1 MVGRQNRSRRVS
13 GDRSSMKAMRRLSLT
28 ALILAIA
35 LLAMSLGVA
44 VNDHNRH
51 QAAAERAMDD
61 EAGTHASTLEASM
74 ARARTITLIMAHN
87 AAFRGFYL
95 EPGSR
100 ASKLRRGSTYV
111 NGANDALVYLESLFP
126 HQIGELCFIDRGGSE
141 NARVVHG
148 QRAPVSEL
156 SSNEGGNPFFG
167 PTFALRPGQVFQS
180 QPYVSPDTH
189 DWVVGNATP
198 IPLGAQR
205 RSVAIVHYELS
216 IESFRDQLRADDG
229 EYGLNLVDARTG
241 RVVIDSSRPQKV
253 GAPLGVPG
261 DRRFAA
267 LARGTRARGVTM
279 IDGHVAAYRHLG
291 PGDGNANDWLV
302 VAVATDP
309 ASGILG
315 DVGAASLAILVVALM
330 LMTFAVFSLRASRR
344 ELETAATSDSLTG
357 LPNRRQLMADLEG
370 RAARHADPAVLLLFD
385 LDGFKNYNDAFGHL
399 AGDALLT
406 RLGQALERSVR
417 PHGRAYRLGGDEF
430 CVLAEAGARAEV
442 ERLAPAA
449 LVERGDGFEV
459 TSSFGTVAIP
469 AEAAGSSEALLIAD
483 QRMYAH
489 KNSGRATARRQS
501 TDVLLRAL
509 AERHPSLEGH
519 LGGVAQLADAV
530 GRHLGLEGD
539 ALDHVRVAAELH
551 DVGKVAIPDAILNK
565 PGPLDDDEWAFM
577 RRHTLIGE
585 RIVAAAPALGT
596 VAKLVRASHERW
608 DGDGYPDRTAGKDI
622 PLGARIVAV
631 CDAYDAIVADR
642 AYRRGRSAAEA
653 MDELQR
659 CAGAQF
665 DPAVVAA
672 FAAVLAAQGRADA
685 AAAAY

>member
-1 MVGRQNRSRRVS
+1 VRP
-13 GDRSSMKAMRRLSLT
+13 LSLS
-28 ALILAIA
+28 ALVLSIA
-35 LLAMSLGVA
+35 LLLLSVGVA

-51 QAAAERAMDD
+51 QAAEQRAMDD
-61 EAGTHASTLEASM
+61 EAGTHGSTLDASM

-87 AAFRGFYL
+87 AAFRGFYQQ
-95 EPGSR
+95 PGSR
-100 ASKLRRGSTYV
+100 ASKLRPGSTYV
-111 NGANDALVYLESLFP
+111 DGANDALVYLESLFP
-126 HQIGELCFIDRGGSE
+126 RQIGELCFIDRSGSE

-148 QRAPVSEL
+148 KRAPVSDL
-156 SSNEGGNPFFG
+156 SPDEASNPFFG

-180 QPYVSPDTH
+180 EPYVSPDTH

-198 IPLGAQR
+198 IPLGPQR

-216 IESFRDQLRADDG
+216 VESFRAQLRSDEDD
-229 EYGLNLVDARTG
+229 YGLHLVDARTG
-241 RVVIDSSRPQKV
+241 RVVVDSARPQKV

-267 LARGTRARGVTM
+267 LARQSRPRGVTM

-291 PGDGNANDWLV
+291 TGDGNANDWIL
-302 VAVATDP
+302 VAVANDRT
-309 ASGILG
+309 AGILG
-315 DVGAASLAILVVALM
+315 DVGAASLAILAVALV
-330 LMTFAVFSLRASRR
+330 LMTLAVFSLRASRR
-344 ELETAATSDSLTG
+344 ELETAAASDVLTG
-357 LPNRRQLMADLEG
+357 LPNRRQLMTDLEG
-370 RAARHADPAVLLLFD
+370 CAARPADPAVLLLFD
-385 LDGFKNYNDAFGHL
+385 LDGFKNYNDSFGHL
-399 AGDALLT
+399 AGDALLA
-406 RLGQALERSVR
+406 RLGQALERSVQ
-417 PHGRAYRLGGDEF
+417 PYGRAYRLGGDEF
-430 CVLAEAGARAEV
+430 CVLAEASARAEV

-449 LVERGDGFEV
+449 LTEHGDGFAV
-459 TSSFGTVAIP
+459 TTSYGAVVFPG
-469 AEAAGSSEALLIAD
+469 EAASSNEALLIAD
-483 QRMYAH
+483 QRMYAD
-489 KNSGRATARRQS
+489 KNTGRATARRQS

-519 LGGVAQLADAV
+519 LGGVAHLAEAV
-530 GRHLGLEGD
+530 GRHLGLEGE

-565 PGPLDDDEWAFM
+565 PGPLDDEEWAFM

-608 DGDGYPDRTAGKDI
+608 DGDGYPDRTAGEDI

-642 AYRRGRSAAEA
+642 AYRRGRSPAEA
-653 MDELQR
+653 MAELER

-672 FAAVLAAQGRADA
+672 FAAVLAAEGRADVA
-685 AAAAY
+685 AAA

>member
-1 MVGRQNRSRRVS
+1 VDVRP
-13 GDRSSMKAMRRLSLT
+13 LSLT
-28 ALILAIA
+28 ALVVSIA
-35 LLAMSLGVA
+35 LLLLSVGVA

-51 QAAAERAMDD
+51 QAAAQREMDD
-61 EAGTHASTLEASM
+61 EAGAHAAMLDASM
-74 ARARTITLIMAHN
+74 ARARTITLVMAHN

-95 EPGSR
+95 QPGSR
-100 ASKLRRGSTYV
+100 ASKLRPGSTYV
-111 NGANDALVYLESLFP
+111 DAANDALVYLETLFP
-126 HQIGELCFIDRGGSE
+126 RQIGELCFIDRGGSE

-148 QRAPVSEL
+148 QRAPVSAL
-156 SSNEGGNPFFG
+156 SPDEASNPFFG

-180 QPYVSPDTH
+180 EPYVSPDTH

-198 IPLGAQR
+198 IPLGPQR

-216 IESFRDQLRADDG
+216 VESFRAQLRSDDG
-229 EYGLNLVDARTG
+229 DYGLHLVDARTG
-241 RVVIDSSRPQKV
+241 RVVVDGSRPQKI
-253 GAPLGVPG
+253 GAPLGVPS
-261 DRRFAA
+261 DRRFAG
-267 LARGTRARGVTM
+267 LARRSGARGVTM
-279 IDGHVAAYRHLG
+279 LDGHLAAYRHLAAG
-291 PGDGNANDWLV
+291 EGNANDWIL
-302 VAVATDP
+302 VAVASDR
-309 ASGILG
+309 AAGLFGDLG
-315 DVGAASLAILVVALM
+315 VASLALLAVALV
-330 LMTFAVFSLRASRR
+330 LMALAVFSLRASRR
-344 ELETAATSDSLTG
+344 ELATAAARDVLTG
-357 LPNRRQLMADLEG
+357 LPNRRQLMIDLEARIG
-370 RAARHADPAVLLLFD
+370 RTADPAVLLLFD
-385 LDGFKNYNDAFGHL
+385 LDGFKNYNDSFGHL
-399 AGDALLT
+399 AGDALLA
-406 RLGQALERSVR
+406 RLGQALERNVR
-417 PHGRAYRLGGDEF
+417 SHGRAYRLGGDEF
-430 CVLAEAGARAEV
+430 CVLVNASARAEV

-459 TSSFGTVAIP
+459 TSSYGAVVIP
-469 AEAAGSSEALLIAD
+469 EEAAGSSEALLIAD

-489 KNSGRATARRQS
+489 KNSGRATAQRQS

-519 LGGVAQLADAV
+519 LGGVAQLAEAV
-530 GRHLGLEGD
+530 GRHLGLEGE

-608 DGDGYPDRTAGKDI
+608 DGDGYPDRTAGEDI

-653 MDELQR
+653 LDELER

-672 FAAVLAAQGRADA
+672 FAAVLAAEGHADA
-685 AAAAY
+685 AAAA

>member
-1 MVGRQNRSRRVS
+1 VRP
-13 GDRSSMKAMRRLSLT
+13 LSLS
-28 ALILAIA
+28 ALVLSIA
-35 LLAMSLGVA
+35 LLLLSVGVA

-51 QAAAERAMDD
+51 QAAAQRAMDD
-61 EAGTHASTLEASM
+61 EAGTHASTLDASM

-95 EPGSR
+95 QPGSR

-111 NGANDALVYLESLFP
+111 DGANDALVYLESLFP
-126 HQIGELCFIDRGGSE
+126 RQIGELCFIDRSGSE

-148 QRAPVSEL
+148 KRAPVSDL
-156 SSNEGGNPFFG
+156 SPDEASNPFFG

-180 QPYVSPDTH
+180 EPYVSPDTH

-198 IPLGAQR
+198 IPLGPRR

-216 IESFRDQLRADDG
+216 VESFREQLRSDDG
-229 EYGLNLVDARTG
+229 DYGLHLVDARTG
-241 RVVIDSSRPQKV
+241 RVVVDSSRRQKV

-261 DRRFAA
+261 DRHFAA
-267 LARGTRARGVTM
+267 LARQPRARGVTM

-291 PGDGNANDWLV
+291 AGDGNANDWIL
-302 VAVATDP
+302 VAVATDRAP
-309 ASGILG
+309 GILG
-315 DVGAASLAILVVALM
+315 DVGAASLAILAVALV
-330 LMTFAVFSLRASRR
+330 LMTLAVFSLRASRR
-344 ELETAATSDSLTG
+344 ELETAAASDVLTG
-357 LPNRRQLMADLEG
+357 LPNRRQLMTDLEG
-370 RAARHADPAVLLLFD
+370 RATRPADPAVLLLFD
-385 LDGFKNYNDAFGHL
+385 LDGFKNYNDSFGHL
-399 AGDALLT
+399 AGDALLA
-406 RLGQALERSVR
+406 RLGQALERSVQ
-417 PHGRAYRLGGDEF
+417 PYGRAYRLGGDEF
-430 CVLAEAGARAEV
+430 CVLAEASARAEV

-449 LVERGDGFEV
+449 LTEHGDGFAV
-459 TSSFGTVAIP
+459 TTSYGAVVIP
-469 AEAAGSSEALLIAD
+469 GEAAGSSEALLIAD
-483 QRMYAH
+483 QRMYAD

-509 AERHPSLEGH
+509 AERHPGLEGH
-519 LGGVAQLADAV
+519 LGGVAQLAEAV
-530 GRHLGLEGD
+530 GRHLGIEGE

-577 RRHTLIGE
+577 HRHTLIGE
-585 RIVAAAPALGT
+585 RIVGAAPALGA

-608 DGDGYPDRTAGKDI
+608 DGDGYPDRTAGEDI

-642 AYRRGRSAAEA
+642 PYRRGRSAAEA

-672 FAAVLAAQGRADA
+672 FAAVLTADGQTDA
-685 AAAAY
+685 AAAA

>member
-1 MVGRQNRSRRVS
+1 
-13 GDRSSMKAMRRLSLT
+13 MRRLSLT

-35 LLAMSLGVA
+35 LLALSLGVA

-51 QAAAERAMDD
+51 QSAAQRAMDD
-61 EAGTHASTLEASM
+61 KAGTYPSTLDAAM

-100 ASKLRRGSTYV
+100 ASKLRRGSPYV
-111 NGANDALVYLESLFP
+111 DGANDALVYLESLFP
-126 HQIGELCFIDRGGSE
+126 TQIGELCFIDRGGSE

-148 QRAPVSEL
+148 KRAPVSDL
-156 SSNEGGNPFFG
+156 SPDEASNPFFG
-167 PTFALRPGQVFQS
+167 PTFALAPGQVFQS

-198 IPLGAQR
+198 IPLGPRR

-216 IESFRDQLRADDG
+216 VESFRHQLRADDH
-229 EYGLNLVDARTG
+229 EYGLHLVDARTG

-267 LARGTRARGVTM
+267 LARRPHARGITV
-279 IDGHVAAYRHLG
+279 IDGHVAAYRHLRAG
-291 PGDGNANDWLV
+291 GGNANDWIV
-302 VAVATDP
+302 VAVASETTP
-309 ASGILG
+309 GILG
-315 DVGAASLAILVVALM
+315 DVGTASLAILAVALV
-330 LMTFAVFSLRASRR
+330 LMTLAVISLRASRR
-344 ELETAATSDSLTG
+344 ELEKAATTDGLTG
-357 LPNRRQLMADLEG
+357 LANRRQLMVDLAR
-370 RAARHADPAVLLLFD
+370 RAARGSTDPAVLLLFD
-385 LDGFKNYNDAFGHL
+385 LDGFKGYNDAFGHL
-399 AGDALLT
+399 AGDALLA
-406 RLGQALERSVR
+406 RLGQALERSVQG
-417 PHGRAYRLGGDEF
+417 HGRAYRLGGDEF
-430 CVLAEAGARAEV
+430 CVLADAAARREV
-442 ERLAPAA
+442 EHSAPAA
-449 LVERGDGFEV
+449 LVEHGDGFAV
-459 TSSFGTVAIP
+459 TASYGAVAIP
-469 AEAAGSSEALLIAD
+469 DEAAVATEALLIAD

-509 AERHPSLEGH
+509 AERHPALEGH
-519 LGGVAQLADAV
+519 LGGVAALAEAV

-585 RIVAAAPALGT
+585 RIVAAAPALGA

-608 DGDGYPDRTAGKDI
+608 DGDGYPDRTAGDDI
-622 PLGARIVAV
+622 PLGARIVAI

-642 AYRRGRSAAEA
+642 PYRRGRSAAEA
-653 MDELQR
+653 MDELER

-665 DPAVVAA
+665 DPTVVAA
-672 FAAVLAAQGRADA
+672 FAAVLAAEERADA
-685 AAAAY
+685 AAAA

>member
-1 MVGRQNRSRRVS
+1 VRP
-13 GDRSSMKAMRRLSLT
+13 LSLS
-28 ALILAIA
+28 ALVLSIA
-35 LLAMSLGVA
+35 LLLLSVGVA

-51 QAAAERAMDD
+51 QAAVQRAMDD
-61 EAGTHASTLEASM
+61 EAGTHASTLDASM

-87 AAFRGFYL
+87 AAFRGFYQQ
-95 EPGSR
+95 PGSR
-100 ASKLRRGSTYV
+100 ASKLRPGSTYV
-111 NGANDALVYLESLFP
+111 DGANDALVYLESLFP
-126 HQIGELCFIDRGGSE
+126 SQIGELCFIDRSGSE

-148 QRAPVSEL
+148 QRAPVSDL
-156 SSNEGGNPFFG
+156 SPDEASNPFFG

-198 IPLGAQR
+198 IPLGPQR

-216 IESFRDQLRADDG
+216 VESFRAQLRSDDDD
-229 EYGLNLVDARTG
+229 YGLHLVDARTG
-241 RVVIDSSRPQKV
+241 RVVVESSRPQKV

-267 LARGTRARGVTM
+267 LARHSRARGVTM
-279 IDGHVAAYRHLG
+279 IDGHVTAYRHLG
-291 PGDGNANDWLV
+291 TGDGNANDWIL
-302 VAVATDP
+302 VAVATDRAP
-309 ASGILG
+309 GILG
-315 DVGAASLAILVVALM
+315 AVGVASLAILAVALV
-330 LMTFAVFSLRASRR
+330 LMTLAVFSLRAARR
-344 ELETAATSDSLTG
+344 ELETAAASDVLTG
-357 LPNRRQLMADLEG
+357 LPNRRQLMTDLEG
-370 RAARHADPAVLLLFD
+370 RAARPADPAMLLLFD
-385 LDGFKNYNDAFGHL
+385 LDGFKNYNDSFGHL
-399 AGDALLT
+399 AGDALLA

-417 PHGRAYRLGGDEF
+417 PYGRAYRLGGDEF
-430 CVLAEAGARAEV
+430 CVLAEASARAEV

-449 LVERGDGFEV
+449 LTEHGDGFAV
-459 TSSFGTVAIP
+459 TTSYGAVVFPG
-469 AEAAGSSEALLIAD
+469 EAASSNEALLIAD
-483 QRMYAH
+483 QRMYAD

-519 LGGVAQLADAV
+519 LGGVAHLAEAV
-530 GRHLGLEGD
+530 GRHLGLEGE

-565 PGPLDDDEWAFM
+565 PGPLDDEEWAFM

-585 RIVAAAPALGT
+585 RIVAAAPALGM

-608 DGDGYPDRTAGKDI
+608 DGDGYPDRTAGEDI

-642 AYRRGRSAAEA
+642 AYRRGRSPAEA
-653 MDELQR
+653 MEELER
-659 CAGAQF
+659 CSGSQF

-672 FAAVLAAQGRADA
+672 FAAVLAAEARVETA
-685 AAAAY
+685 AAA

>member
-1 MVGRQNRSRRVS
+1 VRP
-13 GDRSSMKAMRRLSLT
+13 LSLS
-28 ALILAIA
+28 ALVLSIA
-35 LLAMSLGVA
+35 LLLLSVGVA

-51 QAAAERAMDD
+51 QAAAQRAMDD
-61 EAGTHASTLEASM
+61 EAGTHGSTLEASM

-87 AAFRGFYL
+87 AAFRGFYQQ
-95 EPGSR
+95 PGSR
-100 ASKLRRGSTYV
+100 ASKLRPGSTYV
-111 NGANDALVYLESLFP
+111 DGANDALVYLESLFP
-126 HQIGELCFIDRGGSE
+126 RQIGELCFIDRSGSE

-148 QRAPVSEL
+148 QRAPVSDL
-156 SSNEGGNPFFG
+156 SPDEASNPFFG

-180 QPYVSPDTH
+180 EPYVSPDTH

-198 IPLGAQR
+198 IPLGPQR

-216 IESFRDQLRADDG
+216 VESFRAQLRSDDDD
-229 EYGLNLVDARTG
+229 YGLQLVDARTG
-241 RVVIDSSRPQKV
+241 RVVVDSSRPQKV

-267 LARGTRARGVTM
+267 LARHSRARGVTM

-291 PGDGNANDWLV
+291 TGDGNANDWIL
-302 VAVATDP
+302 VAVATDRAP
-309 ASGILG
+309 GILG
-315 DVGAASLAILVVALM
+315 AVGVASLAILAVALV
-330 LMTFAVFSLRASRR
+330 LMTLAVFSLRAARR
-344 ELETAATSDSLTG
+344 ELETAAASDVLTG
-357 LPNRRQLMADLEG
+357 LPNRRQLMTDLEG
-370 RAARHADPAVLLLFD
+370 RAARPADPAMLLLFD
-385 LDGFKNYNDAFGHL
+385 LDGFKNYNDSFGHL
-399 AGDALLT
+399 AGDALLA
-406 RLGQALERSVR
+406 RLGQALERSVQ
-417 PHGRAYRLGGDEF
+417 PYGRAYRLGGDEF
-430 CVLAEAGARAEV
+430 CVLAEASARAEV

-449 LVERGDGFEV
+449 LTEHGDGFAV
-459 TSSFGTVAIP
+459 TTSYGAVVFPG
-469 AEAAGSSEALLIAD
+469 EAASSNEALLIAD
-483 QRMYAH
+483 QRMYAD

-519 LGGVAQLADAV
+519 LGGVAHLAEAV
-530 GRHLGLEGD
+530 GRHLGLEGE

-565 PGPLDDDEWAFM
+565 PGPLDDKEWAFM

-585 RIVAAAPALGT
+585 RIVAAAPALGA

-608 DGDGYPDRTAGKDI
+608 DGDGYPDRTAGEDI

-642 AYRRGRSAAEA
+642 AYRRGRSPAEA
-653 MDELQR
+653 MEELER

-672 FAAVLAAQGRADA
+672 FAAVLATEGRADA
-685 AAAAY
+685 AAAA

>member
-1 MVGRQNRSRRVS
+1 VRP
-13 GDRSSMKAMRRLSLT
+13 LSLS
-28 ALILAIA
+28 ALVLSIA
-35 LLAMSLGVA
+35 LLLLSVGVA

-51 QAAAERAMDD
+51 QAAAQRAMDD
-61 EAGTHASTLEASM
+61 EAGTHASTLDASM

-95 EPGSR
+95 QPGSR

-111 NGANDALVYLESLFP
+111 DGANDALVYLESLFP
-126 HQIGELCFIDRGGSE
+126 RQIGELCFIDRSGSE

-148 QRAPVSEL
+148 KRAPVSDL
-156 SSNEGGNPFFG
+156 SPDEASNPFFG

-180 QPYVSPDTH
+180 EPYVSPDTH

-198 IPLGAQR
+198 IPLGPRR

-216 IESFRDQLRADDG
+216 VESFREQLRSDDG
-229 EYGLNLVDARTG
+229 DYGLHLVDARTG
-241 RVVIDSSRPQKV
+241 RVVVDSSRRQKV

-261 DRRFAA
+261 DRHFAA
-267 LARGTRARGVTM
+267 LARQPRARGVTM

-291 PGDGNANDWLV
+291 AGDGNANDWIL
-302 VAVATDP
+302 VAVATDRAP
-309 ASGILG
+309 GILG
-315 DVGAASLAILVVALM
+315 DVGAASLAILAVALV
-330 LMTFAVFSLRASRR
+330 LMTLAVFSLRASRR
-344 ELETAATSDSLTG
+344 ELETAAASDVLTG
-357 LPNRRQLMADLEG
+357 LPNRRQLMTDLEG
-370 RAARHADPAVLLLFD
+370 RAARPADPAVLLLFD
-385 LDGFKNYNDAFGHL
+385 LDGFKNYNDSFGHL
-399 AGDALLT
+399 AGDALLA
-406 RLGQALERSVR
+406 RLGQALERSVQ
-417 PHGRAYRLGGDEF
+417 PYGRAYRLGGDEF
-430 CVLAEAGARAEV
+430 CVLAEASARAEV

-449 LVERGDGFEV
+449 LTEHGDGFAV
-459 TSSFGTVAIP
+459 TTSYGAVVIP
-469 AEAAGSSEALLIAD
+469 GEAAGSSEALLIAD
-483 QRMYAH
+483 QRMYAD

-509 AERHPSLEGH
+509 AERHPGLEGH
-519 LGGVAQLADAV
+519 LGGVAQLAEAV
-530 GRHLGLEGD
+530 GRHLGIEGE

-577 RRHTLIGE
+577 HRHTLIGE
-585 RIVAAAPALGT
+585 RIVGAAPALGA

-608 DGDGYPDRTAGKDI
+608 DGDGYPDRTAGEDI

-642 AYRRGRSAAEA
+642 PYRRGRSAAEA

-672 FAAVLAAQGRADA
+672 FAAVLTADGQTDA
-685 AAAAY
+685 AAAA